1 MANDVLVVFFRWL
14 HVITACAVI
23 GCAFFMRVIVPIG
36 LRGLEPS
43 VAEAAFLRA
52 RRGFKFVVHPGILLF
67 LISGIYNAIAAWPD
81 YSHWAHPGLTHG
93 LFGLHILL
101 ALIAWT
107 ILLYALAG
115 REPKRGS
122 QALTKLNLVVLA
134 LTVAA
139 ASTLKIVHGYAH
151 DHRVVQTSSHR

>member
-1 MANDVLVVFFRWL
+1 MTNDILVVSFRWL
-14 HVITACAVI
+14 HVITACVVV
-23 GCAFFMRVIVPIG
+23 GCAFFMQVIVPIG

-81 YSHWAHPGLTHG
+81 YNHWAHPGLTHS

-107 ILLYALAG
+107 ILLYVLAG
-115 REPKRGS
+115 REPRPGS
-122 QALTKLNLVVLA
+122 RTLTKVNLVVLA

-151 DHRVVQTSSHR
+151 DHAVVQSSNHR